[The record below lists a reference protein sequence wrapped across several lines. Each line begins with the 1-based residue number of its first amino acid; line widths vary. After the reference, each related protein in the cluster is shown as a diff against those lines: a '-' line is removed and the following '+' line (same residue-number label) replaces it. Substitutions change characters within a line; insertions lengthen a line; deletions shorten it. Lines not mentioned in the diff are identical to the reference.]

1 MTAQK
6 GVIYYKLD
14 PQFHYE
20 NDVTLNCGLTGG
32 DIDGN
37 FNFLRGYDIKT
48 FEVSE
53 DKRELTVV
61 RHNGEKLAVNIYDP
75 QFYHFDYDKVNGV
88 LTVTMTK
95 DEEDIPVIVD
105 ELTGFL
111 SERNFH
117 VYTDATIEGD
127 GTKYKPLSL
136 STIVRPG
143 TYQPALDLIDITSGE
158 KMPEKGLTKGE
169 RHITKENV
177 SPFGLL
183 YPMGGMIEIQN
194 RLDEIGSE
202 WRVATKED
210 WDQLLNMSEAC
221 LSEKNHDNPENPI
234 SEYLGMDAG
243 AHLKSK
249 KLWDFTYRKIEEGE
263 ELVDGERFILDENG
277 EFIPNENG
285 DYVKELC
292 SDDIFDF
299 GIYPLNE
306 MGKEMS
312 YWTNT
317 PYPEMG
323 EMFVKTFTNESRAV
337 RQDISEFGDC
347 LGVRLVKD
355 FDGTNFYGIE
365 EIDGQSVPTIL
376 LEMSDIDRELYDKN
390 LVWTKENVGFGNVE
404 YSGKTSEE
412 WMEYTDEY
420 ISTRYFIND
429 WDGKKW
435 VKHEIHEGESIV
447 IANFRDYRMHEWRLV
462 DGEFFDTADLLK
474 DQFQKVLDALTA
486 RIVYLES
493 DEYKRKIY
501 NEFSDQILR
510 SISGTSHEIKITQE
524 MNATKEKVRGI
535 KIGFEDNALF
545 M

>member
-20 NDVTLNCGLTGG
+20 NDITLNCGLTGG

-61 RHNGEKLAVNIYDP
+61 RHNGEKMAVNIYDP
-75 QFYHFDYDKVNGV
+75 QFYHFDYDKVNGI

-143 TYQPALDLIDITSGE
+143 TYQPALDLIDTTAGG
-158 KMPEKGLTKGE
+158 KMPEKGITKGE
-169 RHITKENV
+169 RHITKEHV
-177 SPFGLL
+177 SPFGML
-183 YPMGGMIEIQN
+183 YPMGGMLEIQK
-194 RLDEIGSE
+194 RLEEIGSE

-210 WDQLLNMSEAC
+210 WDQLLNMAEAC
-221 LSEKNHDNPENPI
+221 LPEKNHDNPDIPVN
-234 SEYLGMDAG
+234 EYLGMDAG
-243 AHLKSK
+243 AHLKTK
-249 KLWDFTYRKIEEGE
+249 KLWDYTYREIGDD
-263 ELVDGERFILDENG
+263 ELVDGDRFILDENG
-277 EFIPNENG
+277 EFIPDENG
-285 DYVKELC
+285 NYVKELC

-299 GIYPLNE
+299 EVYPLSE

-312 YWTNT
+312 YWVNT
-317 PYPEMG
+317 FYPETG
-323 EMFVKTFTNESRAV
+323 EMFIKTFTNESRAIEQGV
-337 RQDISEFGDC
+337 SEFGDY
-347 LGVRLVKD
+347 LGIRLVKD

-390 LVWTKENVGFGNVE
+390 LVWTKENVGFANIE
-404 YSGKTSEE
+404 YSGKTSED
-412 WMEYTDEY
+412 WAEYANEY

-447 IANFRDYRMHEWRLV
+447 IADFRGYRLHEWRLV
-462 DGEFFDTADLLK
+462 DGDFFDTADLLK
-474 DQFQKVLDALTA
+474 EQFQKILDVLTA
-486 RIVYLES
+486 RIEYLES
-493 DEYKRKIY
+493 EEYQRKLY
-501 NEFSDQILR
+501 NEFANQLFGK
-510 SISGTSHEIKITQE
+510 ISGTTNEIKITKE
-524 MNATKEKVRGI
+524 MNATKEMIRGI
-535 KIGFEDNALF
+535 QIGFADDALF